1 LKELYKLENGKYVAP
16 APLEEELKISPYIAN
31 VVLYGLNRPHN
42 VALIVPNHERL
53 QQWAAANGVELGNI
67 TQNPK
72 VRELLMGEIQTHSAS
87 FKSYERP
94 RSIAVVSE
102 DFTTENGL
110 LTPKMS
116 VKRKEVLSR
125 YGSALEA
132 LYSA

>member
-16 APLEEELKISPYIAN
+16 APLEEELKVSPYISN

-42 VALIVPNHERL
+42 VALVVPNQDRL
-53 QQWAAANGVELGNI
+53 KQWAEETGVELGNVS
-67 TQNPK
+67 QNPK
-72 VRELLMGEIQTHSAS
+72 VRELLMREIQAHSGS

-94 RSIAVVSE
+94 RNIAIIAE

-125 YGSALEA
+125 YGSALDA